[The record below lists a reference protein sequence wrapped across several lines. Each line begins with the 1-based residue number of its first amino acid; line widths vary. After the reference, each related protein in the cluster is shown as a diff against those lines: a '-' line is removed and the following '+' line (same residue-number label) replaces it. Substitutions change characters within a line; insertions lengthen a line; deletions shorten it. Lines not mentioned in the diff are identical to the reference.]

1 MSEENSSIE
10 KNDGFNKVRSE
21 LREAI
26 SLEKCRK
33 CGCMKQ
39 TLENIHSSLPLT
51 RVQGSSEVLKN
62 IEHWQKQMEPIKY
75 ECLGCEYCYPAE
87 AMNILNQVCPEIAE
101 AKSLCCGFE
110 VKIDIWPPVAGE
122 YFTFSDG
129 KSRPVAVSTL
139 ASVELAERLATMRP
153 KGLCI
158 VGKTET
164 ENIGIDKVIKN
175 TITNPT
181 IRYLLLTG
189 KDSKDHLPGKTF
201 LALGENGIDE
211 KGRVI
216 GSPGKS
222 PFLRNVTQ
230 EEVEAFRKQVQIVDM
245 ISCEDEARIK
255 EKINEFFHPITSPS
269 NVKDSDKAKRAKI
282 SSVPV
287 IKAKSHAKVELDKVG
302 YFVIIPEQDKGI
314 IAVEHYSY
322 DNELLHVIEGQN
334 AKSIY
339 SAIIESGW
347 VTQLSHAS
355 YLGKELA
362 RAELSMK
369 LGFRYIQDG
378 A

>member
-1 MSEENSSIE
+1 MAE
-10 KNDGFNKVRSE
+10 KFQIDKIQSE
-21 LREAI
+21 LQEGMG
-26 SLEKCRK
+26 LEKCIK

-39 TLENIHSSLPLT
+39 TLDNLSSSLPQI
-51 RVQGSSEVLKN
+51 RIQSSSEVLRN
-62 IEHWQKQMEPIKY
+62 IEHWQKQMDPIKY

-87 AMNILNQVCPEIAE
+87 AMNIFTHEFPEIAGPR
-101 AKSLCCGFE
+101 SLCCGFE
-110 VKIDIWPPVAGE
+110 VRQQAWPPVVGE
-122 YFTFSDG
+122 YFTFCDD
-129 KSRPVAVSTL
+129 KSCSVAVSTL

-153 KGLCI
+153 EGLCI

-211 KGRVI
+211 KARVI
-216 GSPGKS
+216 GSPGKR
-222 PFLRNVTQ
+222 PFLRNVTKR
-230 EEVEAFRKQVQIVDM
+230 EVEGFRKHVQVVDM
-245 ISCEDEARIK
+245 ISCEDEARIVG
-255 EKINEFFHPITSPS
+255 KINELSQKIIPS
-269 NVKDSDKAKRAKI
+269 SICDENFDKTERVQI
-282 SSVPV
+282 LSVPV
-287 IKAKSHAKVELDKVG
+287 MKAKSHTKVELDKAG
-302 YFVIIPEQDKGI
+302 YFVIIPQIEKDI
-314 IAVEHYSY
+314 IHVEHYSY
-322 DNELLHVIEGQN
+322 DNELLHVIEGQD

-339 SAIIESGW
+339 STIIEYGW

-362 RAELSMK
+362 RAELSIK
-369 LGFRYIQDG
+369 LNFKYLQDG

>member
-1 MSEENSSIE
+1 MAE
-10 KNDGFNKVRSE
+10 KFQLDKIKSE
-21 LREAI
+21 LQEGMG
-26 SLEKCRK
+26 LEKCRK

-39 TLENIHSSLPLT
+39 TLGNLHTAFPLDQT
-51 RVQGSSEVLKN
+51 QDSSEVLKN
-62 IEHWQKQMEPIKY
+62 IEHWLKLMEPIKY

-87 AMNILNQVCPEIAE
+87 AMNIFAHEFPEIAE
-101 AKSLCCGFE
+101 PRSLRCGFE
-110 VKIDIWPPVAGE
+110 IRQQTWPPVPGD
-122 YFTFSDG
+122 YFSLCDDQ
-129 KSRPVAVSTL
+129 SCPIAVSTL
-139 ASVELAERLATMRP
+139 ASVELSERLASIKP

-211 KGRVI
+211 KARVI
-216 GSPGKS
+216 GSPGKR

-230 EEVEAFRKQVQIVDM
+230 EEVEAFRKDVQVVDM
-245 ISCEDEARIK
+245 ISCEDEAIII
-255 EKINEFFHPITSPS
+255 EKINELSQMIISS
-269 NVKDSDKAKRAKI
+269 SICEENSDKAERVQI
-282 SSVPV
+282 SSVPI
-287 IKAKSHAKVELDKVG
+287 IKAKSHAKIELDKAG
-302 YFVIIPEQDKGI
+302 YFVIIPRQEKGI
-314 IAVEHYSY
+314 IMVEHYSY
-322 DNELLHVIEGQN
+322 DNKLQHVIEGQD

-339 SAIIESGW
+339 STIIEYGW
-347 VTQLSHAS
+347 ITQLSHAA
-355 YLGKELA
+355 YIGKELA

-369 LGFRYIQDG
+369 FGFKYIQDG